1 MTLTRILSNPT
12 SQNESA
18 IAEDDD
24 DNTTPAGP
32 RSLLFRPTT
41 HTGTV
46 AGAGAGRAN
55 SPTHGHHH
63 HGRGHF
69 RTGSLNLGAWGG
81 SGNSG
86 VGTGTGTGTGTG
98 HHVVAARERAA
109 GVMRRL
115 SLSGALG
122 GAAKVRR

>member
-1 MTLTRILSNPT
+1 MTRILSNPT

-24 DNTTPAGP
+24 DTNPPP

-41 HTGTV
+41 HTGTGTN
-46 AGAGAGRAN
+46 GATNAHG
-55 SPTHGHHH
+55 STTTHGHG
-63 HGRGHF
+63 HGHTTGGHF
-69 RTGSLNLGAWGG
+69 RTASLNLGVWGSG
-81 SGNSG
+81 AAPGNSG
-86 VGTGTGTGTGTG
+86 TAPGG
-98 HHVVAARERAA
+98 HHTVAARERAA

-122 GAAKVRR
+122 GNSKVR

>member
-1 MTLTRILSNPT
+1 MTRILSNPT

-24 DNTTPAGP
+24 DTNPPP

-41 HTGTV
+41 HTGTGTN
-46 AGAGAGRAN
+46 GATNAHG
-55 SPTHGHHH
+55 STTTHGHGHTT
-63 HGRGHF
+63 GGHF
-69 RTGSLNLGAWGG
+69 RTASLNLGVWGSG
-81 SGNSG
+81 AAPGNSG
-86 VGTGTGTGTGTG
+86 TAPGG
-98 HHVVAARERAA
+98 HHTVAARERAA

-122 GAAKVRR
+122 GNSKVRQQSPWFVI